1 MCTNNSLYAAP
12 CLTGCVRCSCLT
24 HTHGAGYNS
33 RMALYVLDEFLN
45 SFGGGRIKLA
55 TVGFGTNDAAVK
67 TGK

>member
-1 MCTNNSLYAAP
+1 MFVQPLSNSTPTAAAL
-12 CLTGCVRCSCLT
+12 CGVL
-24 HTHGAGYNS
+24 AGYNS

>member
-1 MCTNNSLYAAP
+1 VSAFHAADFSHAP
-12 CLTGCVRCSCLT
+12 
-24 HTHGAGYNS
+24 GYNS

-67 TGK
+67 TGKL